1 MFRGCLEITLQW
13 NWLHLTWLE
22 HLLLFI
28 TCTAKADPLIMIGW
42 PCWWRGRPA
51 EDGGMKSHQGK
62 RKAVGQRLP
71 FFQHNIKGRRWNCLE
86 TFSSHFL
93 LSSVLR
99 VINSFKEEAQGGGGE
114 GGGLSGAVFPL
125 LSSQTTELLYVSQ
138 WLSLLCTLSCHRHS
152 ASGHWFGSRDQF
164 ILILYLLY
172 MCSGRRIH
180 S

>member
-13 NWLHLTWLE
+13 NWLHLTRLE

-51 EDGGMKSHQGK
+51 EDGRMKSHQGK

-99 VINSFKEEAQGGGGE
+99 VINSFKEEAQGGGGR
-114 GGGLSGAVFPL
+114 GWGRRLGSCISSPL
-125 LSSQTTELLYVSQ
+125 LPNYRAIVCFSVAVAAVYFVLPQ
-138 WLSLLCTLSCHRHS
+138 TLSIRTLV
-152 ASGHWFGSRDQF
+152 WF
-164 ILILYLLY
+164 
-172 MCSGRRIH
+172 
-180 S
+180 